1 MYDYES
7 MLEKH
12 IIVCFIDIYIKFDT
26 LINFQF
32 STKLYAK
39 RDDFEFAIVNFPHI
53 DSSLYSD
60 FLASPFCNKL

>member
-39 RDDFEFAIVNFPHI
+39 RDDFANVNFPHI

-60 FLASPFCNKL
+60 FLASPSCNKL